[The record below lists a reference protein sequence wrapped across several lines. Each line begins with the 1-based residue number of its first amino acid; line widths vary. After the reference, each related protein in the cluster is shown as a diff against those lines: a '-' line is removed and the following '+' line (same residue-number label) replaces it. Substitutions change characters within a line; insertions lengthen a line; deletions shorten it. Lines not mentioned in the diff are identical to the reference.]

1 MNLYFSDTR
10 TGSQLLLLLSV
21 LWMVGFW
28 VNLMGFA
35 WLFISLSFVISFVY
49 HIDRVVRNGNDWEKE
64 TNVPSALSLLA
75 NALFFLCLAF
85 AFWEFSLAIIN
96 R

>member
-28 VNLMGFA
+28 ANLMGFA
-35 WLFISLSFVISFVY
+35 WLFISLSFVISFVR

-75 NALFFLCLAF
+75 NALVFLCLAF